1 MHQLINK
8 KKIYFYIFS
17 FFILVTISNDK
28 VTFVKNE
35 IFLVREIN
43 IETNSTD
50 LKKKILFQI
59 GQLRNKNIF
68 FLKNEEILS
77 NLKSLNFL
85 EDISIKKVYP
95 STIVINTK
103 ETNLL
108 ASTYFN
114 QKKYFVGENGKFI
127 NSALV
132 QNKSKLPIIFGQFRA
147 KDFLNL
153 KKNLLNN
160 KINENNIIKYYFHKT
175 QRWDLYFNNNIIIKL
190 PSKNVVNAIKLYKNF
205 INQNPI
211 KSGAIIDLRINNR
224 LILKNE

>member
-1 MHQLINK
+1 M
-8 KKIYFYIFS
+8 
-17 FFILVTISNDK
+17 
-28 VTFVKNE
+28 
-35 IFLVREIN
+35 
-43 IETNSTD
+43 
-50 LKKKILFQI
+50 
-59 GQLRNKNIF
+59 RNKNIF
-68 FLKNEEILS
+68 FLKNEEILPK
-77 NLKSLNFL
+77 LKSLNFL

-127 NSALV
+127 NSELV
-132 QNKSKLPIIFGQFRA
+132 QNKSKLPIIFGKFRA

-160 KINENNIIKYYFHKT
+160 KINENNIVKYYFHKT

>member
-17 FFILVTISNDK
+17 FLILVTISNDK
-28 VTFVKNE
+28 ITFIKNE
-35 IFLVREIN
+35 IFLIREIN
-43 IETNSTD
+43 IKTKSTD

-68 FLKNEEILS
+68 FLKNEEILPK
-77 NLKSLNFL
+77 LKSLNFL

-127 NSALV
+127 NSELV
-132 QNKSKLPIIFGQFRA
+132 QNKSKLPIIFGKFRA

-153 KKNLLNN
+153 KK
-160 KINENNIIKYYFHKT
+160 
-175 QRWDLYFNNNIIIKL
+175 
-190 PSKNVVNAIKLYKNF
+190 
-205 INQNPI
+205 
-211 KSGAIIDLRINNR
+211 KSF
-224 LILKNE
+224 K

>member
-17 FFILVTISNDK
+17 FLILVTISNDK
-28 VTFVKNE
+28 ITFIKNE
-35 IFLVREIN
+35 IFLIREIN
-43 IETNSTD
+43 IKTKSTD

-68 FLKNEEILS
+68 FLKNEEILPK
-77 NLKSLNFL
+77 LKSLNFL

-127 NSALV
+127 NSELV
-132 QNKSKLPIIFGQFRA
+132 QNKSKLPIIFGKFRA

-160 KINENNIIKYYFHKT
+160 KINENNIVKYYFHKT

>member
-17 FFILVTISNDK
+17 FLILVTISNDK

-50 LKKKILFQI
+50 LKKKILFRV

-77 NLKSLNFL
+77 SLKSLNFL

-127 NSALV
+127 NSELV
-132 QNKSKLPIIFGQFRA
+132 QNKSKLPIIFGKFRA

-160 KINENNIIKYYFHKT
+160 KINENNIVKYYFHKT

-205 INQNPI
+205 INQNQI